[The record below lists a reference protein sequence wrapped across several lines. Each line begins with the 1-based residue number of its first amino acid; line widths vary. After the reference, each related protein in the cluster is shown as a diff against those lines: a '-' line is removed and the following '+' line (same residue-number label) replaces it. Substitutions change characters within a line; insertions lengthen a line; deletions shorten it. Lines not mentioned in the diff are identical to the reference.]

1 MANQEH
7 LDILKQ
13 GVFEWNKW
21 RGENSDPDL
30 SGADLYGADLSGA
43 NLHGADLSAAHL
55 NRANLSGAHLNE
67 ANLRDAKVS
76 DEEIADCNI
85 LYGATMPDGNR
96 YDGRF
101 SLEGD
106 IAFAREEGIK
116 TDDSSAM
123 TRWYA
128 GDD

>member
-13 GVFEWNKW
+13 GVGEWTKW
-21 RGENSDPDL
+21 RDENSEIV
-30 SGADLYGADLSGA
+30 S
-43 NLHGADLSAAHL
+43 
-55 NRANLSGAHLNE
+55 
-67 ANLRDAKVS
+67 NLREAKVS

-101 SLEGD
+101 NLEGD

-116 TDDSSAM
+116 TDYSSAM
-123 TRWYA
+123 ARWYA
-128 GDD
+128 GAD